1 MSFLSC
7 TDKIVNDK
15 VRDKMSEIVNDFVN
29 KIVNI
34 NDEFTKVMM
43 NEEEEDKYNVLILFY
58 LWIQQWGV
66 FFESMN
72 DVKIDKGIY
81 R

>member
-1 MSFLSC
+1 M
-7 TDKIVNDK
+7 NDK